1 MSEKRDQLY
10 RQESLSED
18 GSRSLSAVGSFK
30 FDARV
35 ANVFSDMI
43 SRSVPGYQQILE
55 MLPTLVKQTSSG
67 ERQQQENY
75 YDLGCSLGAG
85 MLAISQGL
93 NKQRSSNCPIIG
105 IDNSADMLSEAKK
118 KLAPFNQ
125 FNFELKQQNIQ
136 QAQIDNAALVLM
148 NFTLQFISLNE
159 RDQVIK
165 KIHHGLN
172 KNGALILSEKIKLE
186 DNKTQQLLTDIHHQY
201 KADQGYSQLEI
212 AQKRDAIE
220 NVLIP
225 ETLNTHI
232 RRLKGAGFQTV
243 TPWVQNL
250 QFISILAV
258 K

>member
-1 MSEKRDQLY
+1 MNEKRDQLY
-10 RQESLSED
+10 RKKSSSHD
-18 GSRSLSAVGSFK
+18 SSGSFK

-35 ANVFSDMI
+35 ADVFNDMI

-55 MLPTLVKQTSSG
+55 MLPTLVKQIDVKG
-67 ERQQQENY
+67 GQQHY

-93 NKQRSSNCPIIG
+93 NEQSSTQKIIG
-105 IDNSADMLSEAKK
+105 LDNSSAMLSEAQKH
-118 KLAPFNQ
+118 LASFKQ

-136 QAQIDNAALVLM
+136 QANIENAALVLM
-148 NFTLQFISLNE
+148 NFTLQFIPLNE
-159 RDQVIK
+159 RSDIIK

-172 KNGALILSEKIKLE
+172 KGGALILSEKIKFE
-186 DNKTQQLLTDIHHQY
+186 DEKIHRLLTNIHHQY

-220 NVLIP
+220 DVLIP

-232 RRLKGAGFQTV
+232 GRLQGAGFKTV

-250 QFISILAV
+250 QFISIIAV